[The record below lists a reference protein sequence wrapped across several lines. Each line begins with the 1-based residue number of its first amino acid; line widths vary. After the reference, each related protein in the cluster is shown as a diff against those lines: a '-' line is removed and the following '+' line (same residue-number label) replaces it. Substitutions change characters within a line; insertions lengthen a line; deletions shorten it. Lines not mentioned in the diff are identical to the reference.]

1 MNEKTKKKTFSLFN
15 WRILDVVL
23 MNILTFEI
31 FKYHDVIKCSS
42 IKHKT
47 HSIK

>member
-1 MNEKTKKKTFSLFN
+1 MKKQKETFSLFN
-15 WRILDVVL
+15 WRIFDVVL

-31 FKYHDVIKCSS
+31 FKYHDIIKCSS

>member
-1 MNEKTKKKTFSLFN
+1 MKKQKKTFSLFS

>member
-1 MNEKTKKKTFSLFN
+1 MKKQKKTFSLFN
-15 WRILDVVL
+15 WRIFDVVL

-31 FKYHDVIKCSS
+31 FKYHGVIKCSS

>member
-1 MNEKTKKKTFSLFN
+1 MKKQKKTFSLFN

-31 FKYHDVIKCSS
+31 FKYHDVIKFSS
-42 IKHKT
+42 IKHKS

>member
-1 MNEKTKKKTFSLFN
+1 MKKQKKTFSLFN

>member
-1 MNEKTKKKTFSLFN
+1 MKKQKKTFSLFN

-31 FKYHDVIKCSS
+31 FKHHDVIKCSS